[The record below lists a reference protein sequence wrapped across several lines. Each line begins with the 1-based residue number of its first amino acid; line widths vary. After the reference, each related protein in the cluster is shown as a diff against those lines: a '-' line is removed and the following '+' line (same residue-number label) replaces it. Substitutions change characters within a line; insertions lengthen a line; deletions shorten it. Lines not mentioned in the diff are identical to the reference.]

1 MCNCQLHAVYVT
13 RANARAAP
21 SERTNLECKRLL
33 RMAKNSRSTGEPKL
47 LTELANERHLKYFC
61 PLIHRDIQ
69 AVMGF
74 ERPLAA
80 ASIGESDVSL
90 STPVYMT
97 PN

>member
-1 MCNCQLHAVYVT
+1 MCNCQLRAVYVT

-47 LTELANERHLKYFC
+47 LIELANERHLKYFWC
-61 PLIHRDIQ
+61 LVHRT
-69 AVMGF
+69 VMGF

-80 ASIGESDVSL
+80 ASIGELDVSL